1 MFEIKKSMLLIVT
14 LDLSLLIATS
24 QWVQGQDLVQPG
36 PQEFCY
42 KGDSHLEDLYHKD
55 SPSSEDKDFPEYS
68 SWQQSSCCTHALA
81 DEASTFAHGFG
92 L

>member
-24 QWVQGQDLVQPG
+24 PWVQGQDLVQPG